1 MFRIKTLNEI
11 SPVINKVFTADYA
24 VGSEIDNEDAIIVRS
39 AKMHD
44 MPISD
49 SLLAVARAGA
59 GYNNKPV
66 GKCSRAGHS
75 RIQHPGAN
83 ANAVKEATI
92 AGMLLAGRDIVGGIE
107 WARTLKGEGDK
118 VAALVEKAKNHFV
131 GPELK
136 RGKKLAVIGLG
147 AIGTMVANAGHAL
160 EMDVYGYDP
169 FLSVEHALMLS
180 RAVHKAGDLD
190 KLLAEA
196 DFVSLHLP
204 LTDKT
209 RGMVDADMLSKFKP
223 GAALL
228 NFSRGELVDG
238 AAVLEA
244 VKAGRLR
251 RYVTDFPSEDMLGA
265 EGVIALPHL
274 GASTAESEDN
284 CAEMAAH
291 ELAGYLTRGAII
303 NSVNYPAC
311 DPGYTDGARLCA
323 ARQRAQHGRFGHG
336 AIGGA
341 GNQHSQHGQP
351 SRAAR
356 WPTVIDADGEIG
368 ANVVK
373 AVAAVENV
381 YKVGADIKGV
391 RRSQQSRS
399 GAFFRVCLKR
409 NNRKFE

>member
-59 GYNNKPV
+59 GYNNIPV
-66 GKCSRAGHS
+66 DKCSERG
-75 RIQHPGAN
+75 IVVFNTPGAN
-83 ANAVKEATI
+83 ANAVKELTI

-107 WARTLKGEGDK
+107 WARTLNGEGDK
-118 VAALVEKAKNHFV
+118 VAALVEKGKNHFV

-136 RGKKLAVIGLG
+136 GKKLAVIGLG

-209 RGMVDADMLSKFKP
+209 RGMVGADMLCKFKP

-274 GASTAESEDN
+274 GASTPESEDN
-284 CAEMAAH
+284 CAEMAAQ

-311 DPGYTDGARLCA
+311 DPGYTDGARLCVLHANVPNMVGSVTALLA
-323 ARQRAQHGRFGHG
+323 AQGINIANMVNKSRG
-336 AIGGA
+336 ALA
-341 GNQHSQHGQP
+341 Y
-351 SRAAR
+351 
-356 WPTVIDADGEIG
+356 TVIDADGEIG

-381 YKVGADIKGV
+381 YKVRLI
-391 RRSQQSRS
+391 
-399 GAFFRVCLKR
+399 
-409 NNRKFE
+409 

>member
-11 SPVINKVFTADYA
+11 SPVISKVFTADYA

-59 GYNNKPV
+59 GYNNIPV
-66 GKCSRAGHS
+66 DKCSERG
-75 RIQHPGAN
+75 IVVFNTPGAN
-83 ANAVKEATI
+83 ANAVKELTI

-118 VAALVEKAKNHFV
+118 VAALVEKGKNHFV

-136 RGKKLAVIGLG
+136 GKKLAVIGLG

-209 RGMVDADMLSKFKP
+209 RGMVSADMLSKFKP

-274 GASTAESEDN
+274 GASTPESEDN
-284 CAEMAAH
+284 CAEMAAQ

-311 DPGYTDGARLCA
+311 DPGYTDGARLCVLHANVPNMVGSVTALLA
-323 ARQRAQHGRFGHG
+323 AQGINIANMVNKSRG
-336 AIGGA
+336 ALA
-341 GNQHSQHGQP
+341 Y
-351 SRAAR
+351 
-356 WPTVIDADGEIG
+356 TVIDADGEIG

-381 YKVGADIKGV
+381 YKVRLI
-391 RRSQQSRS
+391 
-399 GAFFRVCLKR
+399 
-409 NNRKFE
+409 

>member
-59 GYNNKPV
+59 GYNNIPV
-66 GKCSRAGHS
+66 DKCSERG
-75 RIQHPGAN
+75 IVVFNTPGAN
-83 ANAVKEATI
+83 ANAVKELTI

-118 VAALVEKAKNHFV
+118 VAALVEKGKNHFV

-136 RGKKLAVIGLG
+136 GKKLAVIGLG

-238 AAVLEA
+238 ATVLEA

-274 GASTAESEDN
+274 GASTPESEDN
-284 CAEMAAH
+284 CAEMAAQ

-311 DPGYTDGARLCA
+311 DPGYTDGARLCVLHANVPNMVGSVTALLA
-323 ARQRAQHGRFGHG
+323 AQGINIANMVNKSRG
-336 AIGGA
+336 ALA
-341 GNQHSQHGQP
+341 Y
-351 SRAAR
+351 
-356 WPTVIDADGEIG
+356 TVIDADGEIG

-381 YKVGADIKGV
+381 YKVRLI
-391 RRSQQSRS
+391 
-399 GAFFRVCLKR
+399 
-409 NNRKFE
+409 

>member
-59 GYNNKPV
+59 GYNNIPV
-66 GKCSRAGHS
+66 DKYSERG
-75 RIQHPGAN
+75 IVVFNTPGAN
-83 ANAVKEATI
+83 ANAVKELTI

-118 VAALVEKAKNHFV
+118 VAALVEKGKNHFV

-136 RGKKLAVIGLG
+136 GKKLAVIGLG

-209 RGMVDADMLSKFKP
+209 RGMVDANMLCKFKP

-274 GASTAESEDN
+274 GASTPESEDN
-284 CAEMAAH
+284 CAEMAAQ

-311 DPGYTDGARLCA
+311 DPGYTDGARLCVLHANVPNMVGSVTALLA
-323 ARQRAQHGRFGHG
+323 AQGINIANMVNKSRG
-336 AIGGA
+336 ALA
-341 GNQHSQHGQP
+341 Y
-351 SRAAR
+351 
-356 WPTVIDADGEIG
+356 TVIDADGEIG

-381 YKVGADIKGV
+381 YKVRLI
-391 RRSQQSRS
+391 
-399 GAFFRVCLKR
+399 
-409 NNRKFE
+409 

>member
-11 SPVINKVFTADYA
+11 SPVISKVFTADYA

-59 GYNNKPV
+59 GYNNIPV
-66 GKCSRAGHS
+66 DKCSERG
-75 RIQHPGAN
+75 IVVFNTPGAN
-83 ANAVKEATI
+83 ANAVKELTI

-118 VAALVEKAKNHFV
+118 VAALVEKGKNHFV

-136 RGKKLAVIGLG
+136 GKKLAVIGLG

-265 EGVIALPHL
+265 DGVIALPHL
-274 GASTAESEDN
+274 GASTPESEDN
-284 CAEMAAH
+284 CAEMAAQ

-311 DPGYTDGARLCA
+311 DPGYTDGARLCVLHANVPNMVGSVTALLA
-323 ARQRAQHGRFGHG
+323 AQGINIANMVNKSRG
-336 AIGGA
+336 ALA
-341 GNQHSQHGQP
+341 Y
-351 SRAAR
+351 
-356 WPTVIDADGEIG
+356 TVIDADGEIG

-381 YKVGADIKGV
+381 YKVRLI
-391 RRSQQSRS
+391 
-399 GAFFRVCLKR
+399 
-409 NNRKFE
+409 

>member
-59 GYNNKPV
+59 GYNNIPV
-66 GKCSRAGHS
+66 DKCSERG
-75 RIQHPGAN
+75 IVVFNTPGAN
-83 ANAVKEATI
+83 ANAVKELTI

-107 WARTLKGEGDK
+107 WAHTLKGEGDK
-118 VAALVEKAKNHFV
+118 VAALVEKGKNHFV

-136 RGKKLAVIGLG
+136 GKKLAVIGLG

-209 RGMVDADMLSKFKP
+209 RGMVGADMLSKFKP

-274 GASTAESEDN
+274 GASTPESEDN
-284 CAEMAAH
+284 CAEMAAQ

-311 DPGYTDGARLCA
+311 DPGYTDGARLCVLHANVPNMVGSVTALLA
-323 ARQRAQHGRFGHG
+323 AQGINIANMVNKSRG
-336 AIGGA
+336 ALA
-341 GNQHSQHGQP
+341 Y
-351 SRAAR
+351 
-356 WPTVIDADGEIG
+356 TVIDADGEIG

-381 YKVGADIKGV
+381 YKVRLI
-391 RRSQQSRS
+391 
-399 GAFFRVCLKR
+399 
-409 NNRKFE
+409 

>member
-24 VGSEIDNEDAIIVRS
+24 VGSEIDSEDAIIVRS

-59 GYNNKPV
+59 GYNNIPV
-66 GKCSRAGHS
+66 DKCSERG
-75 RIQHPGAN
+75 IVVFNTPGAN
-83 ANAVKEATI
+83 ANAVKELTI

-118 VAALVEKAKNHFV
+118 VAALVEKGKNHFV

-136 RGKKLAVIGLG
+136 GKKLAVIGLG

-190 KLLAEA
+190 KLLSEA

-274 GASTAESEDN
+274 GASTPESEDN
-284 CAEMAAH
+284 CAEMAAQ

-311 DPGYTDGARLCA
+311 DPGYTDGARLCVLHANVPNMVGSVTALLA
-323 ARQRAQHGRFGHG
+323 AQGINIANMVNKSRG
-336 AIGGA
+336 ALA
-341 GNQHSQHGQP
+341 Y
-351 SRAAR
+351 
-356 WPTVIDADGEIG
+356 TVIDADGEIG

-381 YKVGADIKGV
+381 YKVRLI
-391 RRSQQSRS
+391 
-399 GAFFRVCLKR
+399 
-409 NNRKFE
+409 

>member
-11 SPVINKVFTADYA
+11 SPVINNVFTADYA
-24 VGSEIDNEDAIIVRS
+24 VGGDVDNEDAIIVRS

-44 MPISD
+44 MPLAD

-59 GYNNKPV
+59 GYNNIPV
-66 GKCSRAGHS
+66 DKCSERG
-75 RIQHPGAN
+75 IVVFNTPGAN
-83 ANAVKEATI
+83 ANAVKELTI

-118 VAALVEKAKNHFV
+118 VASLVEKGKNHFV

-136 RGKKLAVIGLG
+136 GKKLAVIGLG

-228 NFSRGELVDG
+228 NFSRGELVDS

-274 GASTAESEDN
+274 GASTPESEDN
-284 CAEMAAH
+284 CAEMAAQ

-311 DPGYTDGARLCA
+311 DPGYTDGARLCVLHANVPNMVGSVTALLA
-323 ARQRAQHGRFGHG
+323 AQGINIANMVNKSRG
-336 AIGGA
+336 ALA
-341 GNQHSQHGQP
+341 Y
-351 SRAAR
+351 
-356 WPTVIDADGEIG
+356 TVIDADGEIG

-381 YKVGADIKGV
+381 YKVRLI
-391 RRSQQSRS
+391 
-399 GAFFRVCLKR
+399 
-409 NNRKFE
+409 

>member
-59 GYNNKPV
+59 GYNNIPV
-66 GKCSRAGHS
+66 DKCSELG
-75 RIQHPGAN
+75 IVVFNTPGAN
-83 ANAVKEATI
+83 ANAVKELTI

-118 VAALVEKAKNHFV
+118 VAALVEKGKNHFV

-136 RGKKLAVIGLG
+136 GKKLAVIGLG

-204 LTDKT
+204 LADKT

-274 GASTAESEDN
+274 GASTPESEDN
-284 CAEMAAH
+284 CAEMAAQ

-311 DPGYTDGARLCA
+311 DPGYTDGARLCVLHANVPNMVGSVTALLA
-323 ARQRAQHGRFGHG
+323 AQGINIANMVNKSRG
-336 AIGGA
+336 ALA
-341 GNQHSQHGQP
+341 Y
-351 SRAAR
+351 
-356 WPTVIDADGEIG
+356 TVIDADGEIG

-381 YKVGADIKGV
+381 YKVRLI
-391 RRSQQSRS
+391 
-399 GAFFRVCLKR
+399 
-409 NNRKFE
+409 

>member
-59 GYNNKPV
+59 GYNNIPV
-66 GKCSRAGHS
+66 DKCSERG
-75 RIQHPGAN
+75 IVVFNTPGAN
-83 ANAVKEATI
+83 ANAVKELTI

-118 VAALVEKAKNHFV
+118 VAALVEKGKNHFV

-136 RGKKLAVIGLG
+136 GKKLAVIGLG

-209 RGMVDADMLSKFKP
+209 RGMVDADMLCKFKP

-274 GASTAESEDN
+274 GASTPESEDN
-284 CAEMAAH
+284 CAEMAAQ

-303 NSVNYPAC
+303 NSVNDPAC
-311 DPGYTDGARLCA
+311 DPGYTDGARLCVLHANVPNMVGSVTALLA
-323 ARQRAQHGRFGHG
+323 AQGINIANMVNKSRG
-336 AIGGA
+336 ALA
-341 GNQHSQHGQP
+341 Y
-351 SRAAR
+351 
-356 WPTVIDADGEIG
+356 TVIDADGEIG

-381 YKVGADIKGV
+381 YKVRLI
-391 RRSQQSRS
+391 
-399 GAFFRVCLKR
+399 
-409 NNRKFE
+409 

>member
-44 MPISD
+44 MPISE

-59 GYNNKPV
+59 GYNNIPV
-66 GKCSRAGHS
+66 DKCSERG
-75 RIQHPGAN
+75 IVVFNTPGAN
-83 ANAVKEATI
+83 ANAVKELTI

-118 VAALVEKAKNHFV
+118 VAALVEKGKNHFV

-136 RGKKLAVIGLG
+136 GKKLAVIGLG

-169 FLSVEHALMLS
+169 FLSIEHALMLS

-228 NFSRGELVDG
+228 NFSRGELVDS

-274 GASTAESEDN
+274 GASTPESEDN
-284 CAEMAAH
+284 CAEMAAQ

-311 DPGYTDGARLCA
+311 DPGYTDGARLCVLHANVPNMVGSVTALLA
-323 ARQRAQHGRFGHG
+323 AQGINIANMVNKSRG
-336 AIGGA
+336 ALA
-341 GNQHSQHGQP
+341 Y
-351 SRAAR
+351 
-356 WPTVIDADGEIG
+356 TVIDADGEIG

-373 AVAAVENV
+373 AVGAVENV
-381 YKVGADIKGV
+381 YKVRLI
-391 RRSQQSRS
+391 
-399 GAFFRVCLKR
+399 
-409 NNRKFE
+409 

>member
-59 GYNNKPV
+59 GYNNIPV
-66 GKCSRAGHS
+66 DKCSEQG
-75 RIQHPGAN
+75 IVVFNTPGAN
-83 ANAVKEATI
+83 ANAVKELTI

-118 VAALVEKAKNHFV
+118 VAALVEKGKNHFV

-136 RGKKLAVIGLG
+136 GKKLAVIGLG

-274 GASTAESEDN
+274 GASTPESEDN
-284 CAEMAAH
+284 CAEMAAQ

-311 DPGYTDGARLCA
+311 DPGYTDGARLCVLHANVPNMVGSVTALLA
-323 ARQRAQHGRFGHG
+323 AQGINIANMVNKSRG
-336 AIGGA
+336 ALA
-341 GNQHSQHGQP
+341 Y
-351 SRAAR
+351 
-356 WPTVIDADGEIG
+356 TVIDADGEIG

-381 YKVGADIKGV
+381 YKVRLI
-391 RRSQQSRS
+391 
-399 GAFFRVCLKR
+399 
-409 NNRKFE
+409 

>member
-59 GYNNKPV
+59 GYNNIPV
-66 GKCSRAGHS
+66 DKCSERG
-75 RIQHPGAN
+75 IVVFNTPGAN
-83 ANAVKEATI
+83 ANAVKELTI
-92 AGMLLAGRDIVGGIE
+92 AGMLRAGRDIVGGIE

-118 VAALVEKAKNHFV
+118 VAALVEKGKNHFV

-136 RGKKLAVIGLG
+136 GKKLAVIGLG

-274 GASTAESEDN
+274 GASTPESEDN
-284 CAEMAAH
+284 CAEMAAQ

-311 DPGYTDGARLCA
+311 DPGYTDGARLCVLHANVPNMVGSVTALLA
-323 ARQRAQHGRFGHG
+323 AQGINIANMVNKSRG
-336 AIGGA
+336 ALA
-341 GNQHSQHGQP
+341 Y
-351 SRAAR
+351 
-356 WPTVIDADGEIG
+356 TVIDADGEIG

-381 YKVGADIKGV
+381 YKVRLI
-391 RRSQQSRS
+391 
-399 GAFFRVCLKR
+399 
-409 NNRKFE
+409 

>member
-59 GYNNKPV
+59 GYNNIPV
-66 GKCSRAGHS
+66 DKCSERG
-75 RIQHPGAN
+75 IVVFNTPGAN
-83 ANAVKEATI
+83 ANAVKELTI

-118 VAALVEKAKNHFV
+118 VAALVEKGKNHFV

-136 RGKKLAVIGLG
+136 GKKLAVIGLG

-274 GASTAESEDN
+274 GASTPESEDN
-284 CAEMAAH
+284 CAEMAAQ

-311 DPGYTDGARLCA
+311 DPGYTDGARLCVLHANVPNMVGSVTALLA
-323 ARQRAQHGRFGHG
+323 AQGINIANMVNKSRG
-336 AIGGA
+336 ALA
-341 GNQHSQHGQP
+341 Y
-351 SRAAR
+351 
-356 WPTVIDADGEIG
+356 TVIDADGEIG
-368 ANVVK
+368 ANIVK

-381 YKVGADIKGV
+381 YKVRLI
-391 RRSQQSRS
+391 
-399 GAFFRVCLKR
+399 
-409 NNRKFE
+409 

>member
-59 GYNNKPV
+59 GYNNIPV
-66 GKCSRAGHS
+66 DKCSERG
-75 RIQHPGAN
+75 IVVFNTPGAN
-83 ANAVKEATI
+83 ANAVKELTI

-118 VAALVEKAKNHFV
+118 VAALVEKGKNHFV

-136 RGKKLAVIGLG
+136 GKKLAVIGLG
-147 AIGTMVANAGHAL
+147 AIGTIVANAGHAL

-209 RGMVDADMLSKFKP
+209 RGMVDADMLCKFKP

-274 GASTAESEDN
+274 GASTPESEDN
-284 CAEMAAH
+284 CAEMAAQ

-311 DPGYTDGARLCA
+311 DPGYTDGARLCVLHANVPNMVGSVTALLA
-323 ARQRAQHGRFGHG
+323 AQGINIANMVNKSRG
-336 AIGGA
+336 ALA
-341 GNQHSQHGQP
+341 Y
-351 SRAAR
+351 
-356 WPTVIDADGEIG
+356 TVIDADGEIG

-381 YKVGADIKGV
+381 YKVRLI
-391 RRSQQSRS
+391 
-399 GAFFRVCLKR
+399 
-409 NNRKFE
+409 

>member
-24 VGSEIDNEDAIIVRS
+24 VGSEIDSEDAIIVRS

-59 GYNNKPV
+59 GYNNIPV
-66 GKCSRAGHS
+66 DKCSERG
-75 RIQHPGAN
+75 IVVFNTPGAN
-83 ANAVKEATI
+83 ANAVKELTI

-118 VAALVEKAKNHFV
+118 VAALVEKGKNHFV

-136 RGKKLAVIGLG
+136 GKKLAVIGLG

-209 RGMVDADMLSKFKP
+209 RGMVGADMLSKFKP

-238 AAVLEA
+238 AAVLGA

-274 GASTAESEDN
+274 GASTPESEDN
-284 CAEMAAH
+284 CAEMAAQ

-311 DPGYTDGARLCA
+311 DPGYTDGARLCVLHANVPNMVGSVTALLA
-323 ARQRAQHGRFGHG
+323 AQGINIANMVNKSRG
-336 AIGGA
+336 ALA
-341 GNQHSQHGQP
+341 Y
-351 SRAAR
+351 
-356 WPTVIDADGEIG
+356 TVIDADGEIG

-381 YKVGADIKGV
+381 YKVRLI
-391 RRSQQSRS
+391 
-399 GAFFRVCLKR
+399 
-409 NNRKFE
+409 

>member
-59 GYNNKPV
+59 GYNNIPV
-66 GKCSRAGHS
+66 DKCSERG
-75 RIQHPGAN
+75 IVVFNTPGAN
-83 ANAVKEATI
+83 ANAVKELTI

-118 VAALVEKAKNHFV
+118 VAALVEKGKNHFV

-136 RGKKLAVIGLG
+136 GKKLAVIGLG

-209 RGMVDADMLSKFKP
+209 RGMVGADMLCKFKP

-274 GASTAESEDN
+274 GASTPESEDN
-284 CAEMAAH
+284 CAEMAAQ
-291 ELAGYLTRGAII
+291 ELASYLTRGAII

-311 DPGYTDGARLCA
+311 DPGYTDGARLCVLHANVPNMVGSVTALLA
-323 ARQRAQHGRFGHG
+323 AQGINIANMVNKSRG
-336 AIGGA
+336 ALA
-341 GNQHSQHGQP
+341 Y
-351 SRAAR
+351 
-356 WPTVIDADGEIG
+356 TVIDADGEIG

-381 YKVGADIKGV
+381 YKVRLI
-391 RRSQQSRS
+391 
-399 GAFFRVCLKR
+399 
-409 NNRKFE
+409 

>member
-11 SPVINKVFTADYA
+11 SPVINKVFTTDYA

-59 GYNNKPV
+59 GYNNLPID
-66 GKCSRAGHS
+66 KCSERG
-75 RIQHPGAN
+75 IVVFNTPGAN
-83 ANAVKEATI
+83 ANAVKELTI

-118 VAALVEKAKNHFV
+118 VAALVEKGKNHFV

-136 RGKKLAVIGLG
+136 GKKLAVIGLG

-274 GASTAESEDN
+274 GASTPESEDN
-284 CAEMAAH
+284 CAEMAAQ

-311 DPGYTDGARLCA
+311 DPGYTDGARLCVLHANVPNMVGSITALLA
-323 ARQRAQHGRFGHG
+323 AQGINIA
-336 AIGGA
+336 
-341 GNQHSQHGQP
+341 NMVNK
-351 SRAAR
+351 SRSALAY
-356 WPTVIDADGEIG
+356 TVIDADGEIG

-373 AVAAVENV
+373 AVGAVENV
-381 YKVGADIKGV
+381 YKVRLI
-391 RRSQQSRS
+391 
-399 GAFFRVCLKR
+399 
-409 NNRKFE
+409 

>member
-11 SPVINKVFTADYA
+11 SPVIKKVFTADYA

-59 GYNNKPV
+59 GYNNIPV
-66 GKCSRAGHS
+66 DKCSERG
-75 RIQHPGAN
+75 IVVFNTPGAN
-83 ANAVKEATI
+83 ANAVKELTI

-118 VAALVEKAKNHFV
+118 VAALVEKGKNHFV

-136 RGKKLAVIGLG
+136 GKKLAVIGLG

-209 RGMVDADMLSKFKP
+209 RGMVDADMLCKFKP

-274 GASTAESEDN
+274 GASTPESEDN
-284 CAEMAAH
+284 CAEMAAQ

-311 DPGYTDGARLCA
+311 DPGYTDGARLCVLHANVPNMVGSVTALLA
-323 ARQRAQHGRFGHG
+323 AQGINIANMVNKSRG
-336 AIGGA
+336 ALA
-341 GNQHSQHGQP
+341 Y
-351 SRAAR
+351 
-356 WPTVIDADGEIG
+356 TVIDADGEIG

-381 YKVGADIKGV
+381 YKVRLI
-391 RRSQQSRS
+391 
-399 GAFFRVCLKR
+399 
-409 NNRKFE
+409 

>member
-59 GYNNKPV
+59 GYNNIPV
-66 GKCSRAGHS
+66 DKCSERG
-75 RIQHPGAN
+75 IVVFNTPGAN
-83 ANAVKEATI
+83 ANAVKELTI

-118 VAALVEKAKNHFV
+118 VAALVEKGKNHFV

-136 RGKKLAVIGLG
+136 GKKLAVIGLG

-209 RGMVDADMLSKFKP
+209 RGMVDADMLCKFKP

-274 GASTAESEDN
+274 GASTPESEDN
-284 CAEMAAH
+284 CAEMAAQ
-291 ELAGYLTRGAII
+291 ELAGYLTRGAIT

-311 DPGYTDGARLCA
+311 DPGYTDGARLCVLHANVPNMVGSVTALLA
-323 ARQRAQHGRFGHG
+323 AQGINIANMVNKSRG
-336 AIGGA
+336 ALA
-341 GNQHSQHGQP
+341 Y
-351 SRAAR
+351 
-356 WPTVIDADGEIG
+356 TVIDADGEIG

-381 YKVGADIKGV
+381 YKVRLI
-391 RRSQQSRS
+391 
-399 GAFFRVCLKR
+399 
-409 NNRKFE
+409 

>member
-39 AKMHD
+39 ARMHD

-59 GYNNKPV
+59 GYNNIPV
-66 GKCSRAGHS
+66 DKCSERG
-75 RIQHPGAN
+75 IVVFNTPGAN
-83 ANAVKEATI
+83 ANAVKELTI

-118 VAALVEKAKNHFV
+118 VAALVEKGKNHFV

-136 RGKKLAVIGLG
+136 GKKLAVIGLG

-160 EMDVYGYDP
+160 EMDVYGYDS

-209 RGMVDADMLSKFKP
+209 RGMVSADMLSKFKP

-265 EGVIALPHL
+265 KGVIALPHL
-274 GASTAESEDN
+274 GASTPESEDN
-284 CAEMAAH
+284 CAEMAAQ

-311 DPGYTDGARLCA
+311 DPGYTDGARLCVLHANVPNMVGSVTALLA
-323 ARQRAQHGRFGHG
+323 AQGINIANMVNKSRG
-336 AIGGA
+336 ALA
-341 GNQHSQHGQP
+341 Y
-351 SRAAR
+351 
-356 WPTVIDADGEIG
+356 TVIDADGEIG

-381 YKVGADIKGV
+381 YKVRLI
-391 RRSQQSRS
+391 
-399 GAFFRVCLKR
+399 
-409 NNRKFE
+409 

>member
-59 GYNNKPV
+59 GYNNIPV
-66 GKCSRAGHS
+66 DKCSERG
-75 RIQHPGAN
+75 IVVFNTPGAN
-83 ANAVKEATI
+83 ANAVKELTI

-118 VAALVEKAKNHFV
+118 VAALVEKGKNHFV

-136 RGKKLAVIGLG
+136 GKKLAVIGLG

-244 VKAGRLR
+244 FKAGRLR

-274 GASTAESEDN
+274 GASTPESEDN
-284 CAEMAAH
+284 CAEMAAQ

-311 DPGYTDGARLCA
+311 DPGYTDGARLCVLHANVPNMVGSVTALLA
-323 ARQRAQHGRFGHG
+323 AQGINIANMVNKSRG
-336 AIGGA
+336 ALA
-341 GNQHSQHGQP
+341 Y
-351 SRAAR
+351 
-356 WPTVIDADGEIG
+356 TVIDADGEIG

-381 YKVGADIKGV
+381 YKVRLI
-391 RRSQQSRS
+391 
-399 GAFFRVCLKR
+399 
-409 NNRKFE
+409 

>member
-59 GYNNKPV
+59 GYNNIPV
-66 GKCSRAGHS
+66 DKCSERG
-75 RIQHPGAN
+75 IVVFNTPGAN
-83 ANAVKEATI
+83 ANAVKELTI

-118 VAALVEKAKNHFV
+118 VAALVEKGKNHFV

-136 RGKKLAVIGLG
+136 GKKLAVIGLG

-251 RYVTDFPSEDMLGA
+251 RYVTDFPSEDMLGV

-274 GASTAESEDN
+274 GASTPESEDN
-284 CAEMAAH
+284 CAEMAAQ

-311 DPGYTDGARLCA
+311 DPGYTDGARLCVLHANVPNMVGSVTALLA
-323 ARQRAQHGRFGHG
+323 AQGINIANMVNKSRG
-336 AIGGA
+336 ALA
-341 GNQHSQHGQP
+341 Y
-351 SRAAR
+351 
-356 WPTVIDADGEIG
+356 TVIDADGEIG

-381 YKVGADIKGV
+381 YKVRLI
-391 RRSQQSRS
+391 
-399 GAFFRVCLKR
+399 
-409 NNRKFE
+409 

>member
-59 GYNNKPV
+59 GYNNIPV
-66 GKCSRAGHS
+66 DKCSERG
-75 RIQHPGAN
+75 IVVFNTPGAN
-83 ANAVKEATI
+83 ANAVKELTI

-118 VAALVEKAKNHFV
+118 VAALVEKGKSHFV

-136 RGKKLAVIGLG
+136 GKKLAVIGLG

-274 GASTAESEDN
+274 GASTPESEDN
-284 CAEMAAH
+284 CAEMAAQ

-311 DPGYTDGARLCA
+311 DPGYTDGARLCVLHANVPNMVGSVTALLA
-323 ARQRAQHGRFGHG
+323 AQGINIANMVNKSRG
-336 AIGGA
+336 ALA
-341 GNQHSQHGQP
+341 Y
-351 SRAAR
+351 
-356 WPTVIDADGEIG
+356 TVIDADGEIG

-381 YKVGADIKGV
+381 YKVRLI
-391 RRSQQSRS
+391 
-399 GAFFRVCLKR
+399 
-409 NNRKFE
+409 

>member
-59 GYNNKPV
+59 GYNNIPV
-66 GKCSRAGHS
+66 DKCSEQG
-75 RIQHPGAN
+75 IVVFNTPGAN
-83 ANAVKEATI
+83 ANAVKELTI

-118 VAALVEKAKNHFV
+118 VAALVEKGKNHFV

-136 RGKKLAVIGLG
+136 GKKLAVIGLG

-274 GASTAESEDN
+274 GASTPESEDN
-284 CAEMAAH
+284 CAEMAAQ

-311 DPGYTDGARLCA
+311 DPGYTDGARLCVLHANVPNMVGSVTALLA
-323 ARQRAQHGRFGHG
+323 AQGINIANMVNKSRG
-336 AIGGA
+336 ALA
-341 GNQHSQHGQP
+341 Y
-351 SRAAR
+351 
-356 WPTVIDADGEIG
+356 TVIDADGEIS

-381 YKVGADIKGV
+381 YKVRLI
-391 RRSQQSRS
+391 
-399 GAFFRVCLKR
+399 
-409 NNRKFE
+409 

>member
-24 VGSEIDNEDAIIVRS
+24 VGSEIDDDDAIIVRS

-59 GYNNKPV
+59 GYNNIPV
-66 GKCSRAGHS
+66 DKCSERG
-75 RIQHPGAN
+75 IVVFNTPGAN
-83 ANAVKEATI
+83 ANAVKELTI

-118 VAALVEKAKNHFV
+118 VAALVEKGKNHFV

-136 RGKKLAVIGLG
+136 GKKLAVIGLG

-209 RGMVDADMLSKFKP
+209 RGMVGADMLSKFKP

-274 GASTAESEDN
+274 GASTPESEDN
-284 CAEMAAH
+284 CAEMAAQ

-311 DPGYTDGARLCA
+311 DPGYTDGARLCVLHANVPNMVGSVTALLA
-323 ARQRAQHGRFGHG
+323 AQGINIANMVNKSRG
-336 AIGGA
+336 ALA
-341 GNQHSQHGQP
+341 Y
-351 SRAAR
+351 
-356 WPTVIDADGEIG
+356 TVIDADGEIG

-381 YKVGADIKGV
+381 YKVRLI
-391 RRSQQSRS
+391 
-399 GAFFRVCLKR
+399 
-409 NNRKFE
+409 

>member
-59 GYNNKPV
+59 GYNNIPV
-66 GKCSRAGHS
+66 DKCSERG
-75 RIQHPGAN
+75 IVVFNTPGAN
-83 ANAVKEATI
+83 ANAVKELTI

-118 VAALVEKAKNHFV
+118 VAALVEKGKNHFV

-136 RGKKLAVIGLG
+136 GKKLAVIGLG

-204 LTDKT
+204 LADKT

-274 GASTAESEDN
+274 GASTPESEDN
-284 CAEMAAH
+284 CAEMAAQ

-311 DPGYTDGARLCA
+311 DPGYTDGARLCVLHANVPNMVGSVTALLA
-323 ARQRAQHGRFGHG
+323 AQGINIANMVNKSRG
-336 AIGGA
+336 ALA
-341 GNQHSQHGQP
+341 Y
-351 SRAAR
+351 
-356 WPTVIDADGEIG
+356 TVIDADGEIG

-381 YKVGADIKGV
+381 YKVRLI
-391 RRSQQSRS
+391 
-399 GAFFRVCLKR
+399 
-409 NNRKFE
+409 

>member
-24 VGSEIDNEDAIIVRS
+24 VGSEIDSEDAIIVRS

-59 GYNNKPV
+59 GYNNIPV
-66 GKCSRAGHS
+66 DKCSERG
-75 RIQHPGAN
+75 IVVFNTPGAN
-83 ANAVKEATI
+83 ANAVKELTI

-118 VAALVEKAKNHFV
+118 VAALVEKGKNHFV

-136 RGKKLAVIGLG
+136 GKKLAVIGLG

-209 RGMVDADMLSKFKP
+209 RGMVDADMLCKFKP

-274 GASTAESEDN
+274 GAASHECEDN
-284 CAEMAAH
+284 GAEMAAQV
-291 ELAGYLTRGAII
+291 LAGFLTRGAII

-311 DPGYTDGARLCA
+311 DPGYTDGARLCVLHANVPNMVGSVTALLA
-323 ARQRAQHGRFGHG
+323 AQGINIANMVNKSRG
-336 AIGGA
+336 ALA
-341 GNQHSQHGQP
+341 Y
-351 SRAAR
+351 
-356 WPTVIDADGEIG
+356 TVIDADGEIG

-381 YKVGADIKGV
+381 YKVRLI
-391 RRSQQSRS
+391 
-399 GAFFRVCLKR
+399 
-409 NNRKFE
+409 

>member
-1 MFRIKTLNEI
+1 
-11 SPVINKVFTADYA
+11 
-24 VGSEIDNEDAIIVRS
+24 
-39 AKMHD
+39 

-59 GYNNKPV
+59 GYNNIPV
-66 GKCSRAGHS
+66 DKCSERG
-75 RIQHPGAN
+75 IVVFNTPGAN
-83 ANAVKEATI
+83 ANAVKELTI

-118 VAALVEKAKNHFV
+118 VAALVEKGKNHFV

-136 RGKKLAVIGLG
+136 GKKLAVIGLG

-274 GASTAESEDN
+274 GASTPESEDN
-284 CAEMAAH
+284 CAEMAAQ

-311 DPGYTDGARLCA
+311 DPGYTDGARLCVLHANVPNMVGSVTALLA
-323 ARQRAQHGRFGHG
+323 AQGINIANMVNKSRG
-336 AIGGA
+336 ALA
-341 GNQHSQHGQP
+341 Y
-351 SRAAR
+351 
-356 WPTVIDADGEIG
+356 TVIDADGEIG

-381 YKVGADIKGV
+381 YKVRLI
-391 RRSQQSRS
+391 
-399 GAFFRVCLKR
+399 
-409 NNRKFE
+409 

>member
-59 GYNNKPV
+59 GYNNIPV
-66 GKCSRAGHS
+66 DKCSERG
-75 RIQHPGAN
+75 IVVFNTPGAN
-83 ANAVKEATI
+83 ANAVKELTI

-118 VAALVEKAKNHFV
+118 VAALVEKGKNHFV

-136 RGKKLAVIGLG
+136 GKKLAVIGLG

-209 RGMVDADMLSKFKP
+209 RGMVGADMLSKFKP
-223 GAALL
+223 SAALL

-274 GASTAESEDN
+274 GASTPESEDN
-284 CAEMAAH
+284 CAEMAAQ

-311 DPGYTDGARLCA
+311 DPGYTDGARLCVLHANVPNMVGSVTALLA
-323 ARQRAQHGRFGHG
+323 AQGINIANMVNKSRG
-336 AIGGA
+336 ALA
-341 GNQHSQHGQP
+341 Y
-351 SRAAR
+351 
-356 WPTVIDADGEIG
+356 TVIDADGEIG

-381 YKVGADIKGV
+381 YKVRLI
-391 RRSQQSRS
+391 
-399 GAFFRVCLKR
+399 
-409 NNRKFE
+409 

>member
-11 SPVINKVFTADYA
+11 SPVINRVFTADYA

-59 GYNNKPV
+59 GYNNSPV
-66 GKCSRAGHS
+66 DKCSERG
-75 RIQHPGAN
+75 IVVFNTPGAN
-83 ANAVKEATI
+83 ANAVKELTI

-118 VAALVEKAKNHFV
+118 VAALVEKGKNHFV

-136 RGKKLAVIGLG
+136 GKKLAVIGLG

-274 GASTAESEDN
+274 GASTPESEDN
-284 CAEMAAH
+284 CAEMAAQ
-291 ELAGYLTRGAII
+291 ELSGYLTRGAII

-311 DPGYTDGARLCA
+311 DPGYTDGARLCVLHANVPNMVGSVTALLA
-323 ARQRAQHGRFGHG
+323 AQGINIANMVNKSRG
-336 AIGGA
+336 ALA
-341 GNQHSQHGQP
+341 Y
-351 SRAAR
+351 
-356 WPTVIDADGEIG
+356 TVIDADGEIG

-373 AVAAVENV
+373 AVGAVENV
-381 YKVGADIKGV
+381 YKVRLI
-391 RRSQQSRS
+391 
-399 GAFFRVCLKR
+399 
-409 NNRKFE
+409 

>member
-11 SPVINKVFTADYA
+11 SPVISKVFTADYA

-59 GYNNKPV
+59 GYNNIPV
-66 GKCSRAGHS
+66 DKCSERG
-75 RIQHPGAN
+75 IVVFNTPGAN
-83 ANAVKEATI
+83 ANAVKELTI

-118 VAALVEKAKNHFV
+118 VAALVEKGKNHFV
-131 GPELK
+131 GPELN
-136 RGKKLAVIGLG
+136 GKKLAVIGLG

-209 RGMVDADMLSKFKP
+209 RSMVDADMLSKFKP

-274 GASTAESEDN
+274 GASTPESEDN
-284 CAEMAAH
+284 CAEMAAQ

-311 DPGYTDGARLCA
+311 DPGYTDGARLCVLHANVPNMVGSVTALLA
-323 ARQRAQHGRFGHG
+323 AQGINIANMVNKSRG
-336 AIGGA
+336 ALA
-341 GNQHSQHGQP
+341 Y
-351 SRAAR
+351 
-356 WPTVIDADGEIG
+356 TVIDADGEIG

-381 YKVGADIKGV
+381 YKVRLI
-391 RRSQQSRS
+391 
-399 GAFFRVCLKR
+399 
-409 NNRKFE
+409 